1 MTGASHPGSAPR
13 AESGGRPPG
22 TVYLVGAGPGD
33 PGLLTVRG
41 REILERADVVVYDRL
56 GAPELLEAVCRPD
69 AERIFA
75 GKGPRAH
82 TLTQAE
88 INALLIDRARAGR
101 TVVRLKG
108 GDPFVLGRGGEEALA
123 LVEAGIPFEVVP
135 GVTSAVAVPAYAGI
149 PLTQRGVAR
158 SFLVATGHEAPD
170 PAGAPE
176 APPVPGSAP
185 GGLDWPA
192 LGRAA
197 DTLVFL
203 MGLGRLAQI
212 AGGLVAGGRPAST
225 PAAVIRCGTTAE
237 QRTVTGT
244 LADIAARAQA
254 AGLTNPAI
262 VVVGE
267 VVRLRERLAWFE
279 TRPLFGRRV
288 LVTRARGQ
296 AGALSREIAAL
307 GGEPVE
313 VPLIEI
319 LPPADPA
326 ALDAALAALGRYRWI
341 VFTSANGVEFFFR
354 RLWERGGDARALAA
368 VRIAVVGEATANALA
383 GLGLRPDLVP
393 ETFRGEALVAPLAA
407 ACAPGDRV
415 LLARGDLAAPDLPAA
430 LAARGVAVEEAVA
443 YRTVPAEAGGAEVRR
458 LLSAGRLDA
467 VTFASPSAVE
477 NFLAAV
483 GEDAAD
489 LLGDTV
495 VACVGPVTAEAARA
509 RGLPVHV
516 VPARSTVSD
525 LAAALAAHFH
535 PAPRGPMPR
544 ES

>member
-1 MTGASHPGSAPR
+1 MK
-13 AESGGRPPG
+13 PG

-41 REILERADVVVYDRL
+41 LELLQAADVVVYDRL
-56 GAPELLEAVCRPD
+56 GAPGLLDACRPD
-69 AERIFA
+69 AERVFA
-75 GKGPRAH
+75 GKGPQAH
-82 TLTQAE
+82 TLSQAE
-88 INALLIDRARAGR
+88 INALLVDRARAGR

-123 LVEAGIPFEVVP
+123 LAEAGIPFEVVP

-149 PLTQRGVAR
+149 PLTHRGVAR
-158 SFLVATGHEAPD
+158 SFLVATGHEAPGAGG
-170 PAGAPE
+170 PSGPSGAP
-176 APPVPGSAP
+176 AARGSAA

-192 LGRAA
+192 LARAA

-203 MGLGRLAQI
+203 MGLGRLAEI
-212 AGGLVAGGRPAST
+212 AARLVACGRPAST
-225 PAAVIRCGTTAE
+225 PAAVIHCGTTAE
-237 QRTVTGT
+237 QRTVSGT
-244 LADIAARAQA
+244 LADIAARAEA
-254 AGLTNPAI
+254 AGLKNPAI
-262 VVVGE
+262 AVVGE

-279 TRPLFGRRV
+279 TRPLFGRRI

-296 AGALSREIAAL
+296 AGALSRRLAAL

-313 VPLIEI
+313 VPLIDV

-326 ALDAALAALGRYRWI
+326 PLDAALSALERYRWV

-354 RLWERGGDARALAA
+354 RLWESGRDARALAA
-368 VRIAVVGEATANALA
+368 TRIAVVGEATANALA

-393 ETFRGEALVAPLAA
+393 ERFRGEALVAPLAD

-415 LLARGDLAAPDLPAA
+415 LLARGDLASPDLPAG
-430 LAARGVAVEEAVA
+430 LRARGVAVEEAVA
-443 YRTVPAEAGGAEVRR
+443 YRTVPAREGGEEVRR
-458 LLSAGRLDA
+458 LLSAGHLDA

-483 GEDAAD
+483 GEDAAG
-489 LLGDTV
+489 LLGDAV
-495 VACVGPVTAEAARA
+495 VACIGPVTADAARA
-509 RGLPVHV
+509 RGLPVHL
-516 VPARSTVSD
+516 VPARSTVPD
-525 LAAALAAHFH
+525 LAAALADRFRPG
-535 PAPRGPMPR
+535 PARPTVA